1 MLFGGVA
8 FSQVPISD
16 DGLSSRTDRPSGPV
30 VIFFNKSFLT
40 FTLDINRFV
49 ERSLSFNET
58 NEYSLNINTS
68 TDYALNFNLMQEN
81 NLKINRVI
89 NFTAER

>member
-1 MLFGGVA
+1 MFFGSTA

-16 DGLSSRTDRPSGPV
+16 DGLSSRTDKPSGPV

-40 FTLDINRFV
+40 FTLDINRFI
-49 ERSLSFNET
+49 EQSLSLNDT
-58 NEYSLNINTS
+58 NEYSLSINTS
-68 TDYALNFNLMQEN
+68 TDYALNFNLLHEN

>member
-16 DGLSSRTDRPSGPV
+16 DSLSSRTDRPSGPV

-40 FTLDINRFV
+40 FTLDINRFI
-49 ERSLSFNET
+49 ERSLSLNDL

-68 TDYALNFNLMQEN
+68 TDYALNFNLMHER
-81 NLKINRVI
+81 NLEINSVI